1 MHWAKWD
8 QKVLNTMC
16 EIWTPCGAKWGRR
29 LSTWSVDKSL
39 AWRFAA
45 SLSRTSIVWPSP
57 FKSIN
62 CKKINSLKKQ
72 LEQEADG
79 SWAKTNI
86 NWYGRNNYMYREW
99 HSTGHAEYK
108 QLINVK
114 RLGRV
119 EDREYKVKYPP
130 PPHPQFVFWHCRP
143 KQLLVRRI
151 HSLVSASKLCVVM
164 WIICLMSF

>member
-16 EIWTPCGAKWGRR
+16 EKWTPCGAKWGRH

-45 SLSRTSIVWPSP
+45 SLSRTSIVSPSP
-57 FKSIN
+57 FKFIN

-72 LEQEADG
+72 LDQEADG

-86 NWYGRNNYMYREW
+86 HWYGRNNHREW
-99 HSTGHAEYK
+99 LSTGHAEYE

-114 RLGRV
+114 RLRRV
-119 EDREYKVKYPP
+119 EDREYRVKTPP
-130 PPHPQFVFWHCRP
+130 SPPTPNLFFGTVHRNNRWLDVYIP
-143 KQLLVRRI
+143 
-151 HSLVSASKLCVVM
+151 
-164 WIICLMSF
+164 